1 MKSHLN
7 GYEAIELAERI
18 AEQNAVPIESGD
30 ETPAEYTERKE
41 KRRYGNTIGLTKD
54 TNPKLSNRLPRERGA
69 IVAPIGDGLTPFER
83 ALIILGDRVKN
94 KRTHYTLD
102 GRACN
107 ATDIM
112 TAAGIKL

>member
-1 MKSHLN
+1 MKSHLDVS
-7 GYEAIELAERI
+7 EAIILGEQI
-18 AEQNAVPIESGD
+18 AEQNAVPAESGD
-30 ETPAEYTERKE
+30 ETPAEFTERKE

-107 ATDIM
+107 ATDLM
-112 TAAGIKL
+112 RAAGVSV